1 MQSRALERGALR
13 LASIVLI
20 VGILTASSATAMGQ
34 PGAVALTPTDELR
47 AALTRLTANFDTI
60 AKRMGP
66 EQTADLQ
73 ERLSTDLGWMVT
85 AATPFPGY
93 EASAWNVRVA
103 DQAHMDASIVSQ
115 VLAGKSDPIAGSQG
129 LVERLV
135 VSRKDG
141 LLAPFALYIPA
152 NAAVNPTLVILLH
165 GHPQTDTD
173 ILAARYFRQLADETG
188 TIIAAPYGRGIYQ
201 YAAPA
206 DDEIYQVATEVAA
219 AFHVPSNRVYLAGY
233 SMGGFAVFKIG
244 REHPEQWAAVMS
256 IAGSALSTEV
266 GLVRVAFEHTPV
278 LVVTGTN
285 DDQVPTGFAQSTAV
299 YLDSVGIPTGLYVV
313 PSGTHSIVT
322 LAPMLSA
329 AWHDMLT
336 GKIRASA
343 RPQRN
348 GRVALPS
355 SIDLPPDVKS

>member
-1 MQSRALERGALR
+1 MAAAALSSTMALGQPSPAPMSPSDELR
-13 LASIVLI
+13 LALMQ
-20 VGILTASSATAMGQ
+20 LT
-34 PGAVALTPTDELR
+34 
-47 AALTRLTANFDTI
+47 NNYDTI

-73 ERLSTDLGWMVT
+73 ERLSTDLGWMMG

-93 EASAWNVRVA
+93 SAEAWSSRVGA
-103 DQAHMDASIVSQ
+103 QAHMDADIVTQ
-115 VLAGKSDPIAGSQG
+115 VLAGKSGPIAGSGG

-141 LLAPFALYIPA
+141 LLAPFALYVPA
-152 NAAVNPTLVILLH
+152 NAAANPTLVVLLH
-165 GHPQTDTD
+165 GHPQTDSD
-173 ILAARYFRQLADETG
+173 IIAGRYFRQLADDTG
-188 TIIAAPYGRGIYQ
+188 TIVAAPYGRGIYE
-201 YAAPA
+201 YASPA
-206 DDEIYQVATEVAA
+206 DDEVYQVTAEVAS
-219 AFHVPSNRVYLAGY
+219 AFHVPPNRVFLAGY

-244 REHPEQWAAVMS
+244 RVHPEQWAGVMS
-256 IAGSALSTEV
+256 IAGSVLSTETE
-266 GLVRVAFEHTPV
+266 LVRRAFGHTPIY
-278 LVVTGTN
+278 VVTGTG
-285 DDQVPTGFAQSTAV
+285 DDQVPTDFAQSTAV
-299 YLDSVGIPTGLYVV
+299 YLDSVGIPTGLYIV

-322 LAPMLSA
+322 INPMLSA

-355 SIDLPPDVKS
+355 SIDLPPGMKP